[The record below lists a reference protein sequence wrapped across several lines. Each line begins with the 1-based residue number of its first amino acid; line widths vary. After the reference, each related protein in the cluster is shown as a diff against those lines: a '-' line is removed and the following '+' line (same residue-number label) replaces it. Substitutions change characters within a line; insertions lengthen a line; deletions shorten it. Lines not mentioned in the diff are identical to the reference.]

1 MSMEQL
7 SLFDSQET
15 YHPLASRVR
24 PEDLEEFAGQ
34 EHLLGKGKVLRRLRY
49 RP

>member
-34 EHLLGKGKVLRRLRY
+34 EHLQIGRASCRERV
-49 RP
+49 

>member
-24 PEDLEEFAGQ
+24 PEDLEELRDRSIFWGR
-34 EHLLGKGKVLRRLRY
+34 GKCCGGS
-49 RP
+49 